1 MSFQEAVMVKRP
13 FVALLRMSTSAVF
26 AVLIGMT
33 LPQGV
38 SAQTEL
44 AIDEVVVTARKR
56 DESLSDIPDSITVI
70 GAQVI
75 ETANVSTIRDFADL
89 TPNLT
94 IIDQLRP
101 GTQTMTIRGMTTVQ
115 NGELPVAFVV
125 DGVNVPSMNFINQ
138 ELVDIDRIEILRGP
152 QGTLYGR
159 GAVGGAINI
168 VTKKPTDELEG
179 RFRLTY
185 AEGNALFVGGTG
197 SGPMSDTARFR
208 LSVSHRTEDGLI
220 DNVGAG
226 TEADFFDETS
236 IQGRL
241 EFQPSDALTLEI
253 RGRYLEGEAGGI
265 YLVPVTTAQIDDFSI
280 PVSANLN
287 GEDERDTW
295 TFSVKADYVFDNRL
309 RLTSMT
315 GLHNTES
322 FWFGDGDFS
331 TVQKF
336 AQDWTIDVYSYNQEL
351 RITSDDAGPTR
362 WIGGL
367 FFQERED
374 TEFTDFGTEGPNRTI
389 GFAFPGGARE
399 IRDRRSWAVFGQV
412 DHDFNDRFAL
422 SAGLRFDE
430 EDNRTYFGQLGI
442 SPEDS
447 FSEWQPKV
455 SLAYSLSDD
464 VMGYLTVSRGF
475 RPGGFSNTSGV
486 LYENEVSENLE
497 LGVKASLTDSRVQL
511 NLAVFHIDFQDQQ
524 LFFSRVT
531 NAGVQRFIINV
542 AEATNIGA
550 EIELAARITENFRL
564 NASYGLTNTEIA
576 DFDGTGRFDGND
588 TPQVNDFSFN
598 LAAECTNR
606 IANLDFTGRLDYERR
621 GEVDWDLAN
630 LVTTPEKDYVNLYL
644 SIGNDDW
651 NVFAFGRNLLDEQQ
665 PTAIGTDVFG
675 PGNHLR
681 APSRPRQVGIGFNR
695 SF

>member
-1 MSFQEAVMVKRP
+1 MAKRP
-13 FVALLRMSTSAVF
+13 FIALLRMSTSAVF
-26 AVLIGMT
+26 SMLIGMT
-33 LPQGV
+33 VPRDV

-70 GAQVI
+70 GSQVI

-125 DGVNVPSMNFINQ
+125 DDVNVPSMNFINQ
-138 ELVDIDRIEILRGP
+138 ELVDIDRVEILRGP

-179 RFRLTY
+179 RLRLTY
-185 AEGNALFVGGTG
+185 AEGNALFVGGTV

-241 EFQPSDALTLEI
+241 EFQASDTLTLEI
-253 RGRYLEGEAGGI
+253 RGRYLQGEAGGI
-265 YLVPVTTAQIDDFSI
+265 YLSPVTTARIDDFSI

-309 RLTSMT
+309 RLTSIT

-331 TVQKF
+331 TARTL

-351 RITSDDAGPTR
+351 RITSDDAGSTR

-374 TEFTDFGTEGPNRTI
+374 TEFTNFGTEGPNRTI

-399 IRDRRSWAVFGQV
+399 IRDRRSWAVFAQV
-412 DHDFNDRFAL
+412 DHDFNDRFTL

-447 FSEWQPKV
+447 FNEWQPKV
-455 SLAYSLSDD
+455 SLSYNWSDD

-475 RPGGFSNTSGV
+475 RPGGFANTSGV
-486 LYENEVSENLE
+486 LYENEVSNNLE
-497 LGVKASLTDSRVQL
+497 IGVKASLADSRVQL

-542 AEATNIGA
+542 AETTNIGA
-550 EIELAARITENFRL
+550 EIELAARITKNFRL
-564 NASYGLTNTEIA
+564 KASYGSTNTKIA

-598 LAAECTNR
+598 LAAEYTNQ
-606 IANLDFTGRLDYERR
+606 IGNLDFTGRLDYERR

-681 APSRPRQVGIGFNR
+681 TPSRPRQVGIGFNR